1 MRTPE
6 VDAAAVE
13 SLLHAAVAAPSMH
26 NTQPWRFGMAADTR
40 AIHVRVDR
48 ARRLPLSDPGLRA
61 QHLSVGAAVF
71 NLRVAA
77 AHLGW
82 DPDVRLLPDPAD
94 PDLLATVRLGAATA
108 DARSSYGDL
117 YDAVTRRHTS
127 RMPFTG
133 RPVPEHIVT
142 EMAAAA
148 RAEGGHLDVPD
159 VVGTRRLLRLTA
171 LAEARNAADPART
184 AEARRWITAADAP
197 TPYGI
202 PLTSLGAR
210 DLTGRMPMRDFT
222 GPLRGPR
229 PPVPSPPVLRFERHA
244 QVALL
249 WTPQDRP
256 ADWLRAGQALERALL
271 VATRHG
277 VRTSMLHQA
286 MEWPDLRAAM
296 GAPGRRCSPH
306 LLIRF
311 GYGPEGGRT
320 PRASADAAA
329 ARRGTRNRRPA
340 APARPAEPT

>member
-6 VDAAAVE
+6 VDATAVE

-26 NTQPWRFGMAADTR
+26 NTQPWRFGMEADTG
-40 AIHVRVDR
+40 AIHVRADR
-48 ARRLPLSDPGLRA
+48 ARRLPHCDPQLRA

-82 DPDVRLLPDPAD
+82 EPDVRLLPDPGD
-94 PDLLATVRLGAATA
+94 PDLLATVRLTVATGGTLPP
-108 DARSSYGDL
+108 YGDL
-117 YDAVTRRHTS
+117 YDAVARRHTS

-133 RPVPEHIVT
+133 RPVPDHIVA
-142 EMAAAA
+142 EMLAAA
-148 RAEGGHLDVPD
+148 RSEGAHLDVPG
-159 VVGTRRLLRLTA
+159 VVGTRALLRLTA
-171 LAEARNAADPART
+171 LGEARNAADPDRA
-184 AEARRWITAADAP
+184 AEARHWITPPHTRA
-197 TPYGI
+197 PYGI
-202 PLTSLGAR
+202 PLTSLGPR
-210 DLTGRMPMRDFT
+210 DLGRRMPMRDFT
-222 GPLRGPR
+222 GPLPGLPL
-229 PPVPSPPVLRFERHA
+229 PALRFERHA

-249 WTPQDRP
+249 WTAHDRP

-296 GAPGRRCSPH
+296 SGTRQRCHPH

-311 GYGPEGGRT
+311 GYGPDGGPT
-320 PRASADAAA
+320 PRAS
-329 ARRGTRNRRPA
+329 T
-340 APARPAEPT
+340 PARLPGQATGDHDGVTGEQARG